1 MSDMEIDALE
11 TEIKETQ
18 ERLTNL
24 RKEYRE
30 KKYSNLKTAIE
41 AKREAERAV
50 QEEWKALGYP
60 SSIPFPSYSKDFFT
74 FKW

>member
-1 MSDMEIDALE
+1 MEIDALE

-30 KKYSNLKTAIE
+30 KKYASLKMAIE
-41 AKREAERAV
+41 AKREAERAL
-50 QEEWKALGYP
+50 QEEWKALRL
-60 SSIPFPSYSKDFFT
+60 SF
-74 FKW
+74 

>member
-1 MSDMEIDALE
+1 MEIDALE

-30 KKYSNLKTAIE
+30 K
-41 AKREAERAV
+41 V
-50 QEEWKALGYP
+50 
-60 SSIPFPSYSKDFFT
+60 F
-74 FKW
+74 